1 MKKTIF
7 LIPLFLSGC
16 AGGGL
21 MPITDTMI
29 NEGGGVINKT
39 AGYTADA
46 SVAKEHEVHQT
57 LRNRDRLIAKDAALP
72 TVSLQF
78 EMVEVSPGVHVQ
90 IMKSLSVRESAKFNN
105 QLPVQPSIHPVWAW
119 ATKTA
124 DGFIDLGK
132 MFTGF
137 YFAEKFASNF
147 VESAKPN
154 FYGPY
159 QPGQINQSYNP
170 QTAEPFFAPVP

>member
-1 MKKTIF
+1 MKKIIF
-7 LIPLFLSGC
+7 LIAVLLSGC

-21 MPITDTMI
+21 IPISDNLITESGD
-29 NEGGGVINKT
+29 VITKT
-39 AGYTADA
+39 VGYTEDSA
-46 SVAKEHEVHQT
+46 VAKEAQVHST

-78 EMVEVSPGVHVQ
+78 EMIEVSPGVHIQ
-90 IMKSLSVRESAKFNN
+90 IMKSLSVREAAKFNS
-105 QLPVQPSIHPVWAW
+105 QLPVQPSINPIWQF